1 MNTSRREARRAEID
15 RDHRLVALGFLKNLQ
30 RLVDDQVAR
39 VLLDDAVWPDQVFEA
54 VQAVLA
60 DGAAEHR
67 YLNDHRINL
76 RGHRGATFE
85 DTAPLPEV
93 LAAYRHRGNYHGAF
107 ATMGDAGR
115 VLLLEL
121 ALPEGWV
128 DRGLG
133 VMLAEL
139 LHRRGELWTF
149 ERNGAVH
156 VFGRPGSP
164 ADQALAL
171 RARRWGVHGG
181 ADEPDTCADG
191 PPRLRLV
198 GAARELSPLMLA
210 DYYAWRTRLFRV
222 QAGRVFELKR
232 EGGVRFERVAALPG
246 GAVALTEPEAE
257 QLGPEVHEAARRIA
271 SA

>member
-30 RLVDDQVAR
+30 RLVDDQLAR
-39 VLLDDAVWPDQVFEA
+39 VLLDDAVWPDQVLEA
-54 VQAVLA
+54 VQAVHEA
-60 DGAAEHR
+60 GAAEHR
-67 YLNDHRINL
+67 HLNDERINL
-76 RGHRGATFE
+76 RGQRGATFE

-93 LAAYRHRGNYHGAF
+93 LGAYRHRGNYHGAF

-121 ALPEGWV
+121 ELPEGWV

-133 VMLAEL
+133 VMLAEM

-156 VFGRPGSP
+156 VFCRPGSP
-164 ADQALAL
+164 ADQALSR
-171 RARRWGVHGG
+171 RARRWSERSGTDD
-181 ADEPDTCADG
+181 ADVRDCG

-198 GAARELSPLMLA
+198 G
-210 DYYAWRTRLFRV
+210 D
-222 QAGRVFELKR
+222 
-232 EGGVRFERVAALPG
+232 
-246 GAVALTEPEAE
+246 AV
-257 QLGPEVHEAARRIA
+257 
-271 SA
+271 

>member
-39 VLLDDAVWPDQVFEA
+39 VLLDDAVWPDQVLEA
-54 VQAVLA
+54 VQAVLEA
-60 DGAAEHR
+60 GAAEHR
-67 YLNDHRINL
+67 HLNDERINL

-93 LAAYRHRGNYHGAF
+93 LGAYRHRGNYHGAF

-121 ALPEGWV
+121 ELPEGWV

-133 VMLAEL
+133 VMLAEM

-149 ERNGAVH
+149 ERTPTAARTPFANSCGSA
-156 VFGRPGSP
+156 SP
-164 ADQALAL
+164 AVLTPSHATTTRSATRMAAAPP
-171 RARRWGVHGG
+171 RARTPWIPTARGRAG
-181 ADEPDTCADG
+181 AHRAAD
-191 PPRLRLV
+191 R
-198 GAARELSPLMLA
+198 AR
-210 DYYAWRTRLFRV
+210 
-222 QAGRVFELKR
+222 
-232 EGGVRFERVAALPG
+232 VR
-246 GAVALTEPEAE
+246 
-257 QLGPEVHEAARRIA
+257 
-271 SA
+271 